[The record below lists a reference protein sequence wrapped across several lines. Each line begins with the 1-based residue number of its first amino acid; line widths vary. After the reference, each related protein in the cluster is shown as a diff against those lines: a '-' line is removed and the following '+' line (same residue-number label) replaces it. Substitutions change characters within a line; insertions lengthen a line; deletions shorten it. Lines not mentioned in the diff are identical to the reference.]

1 MLDATTL
8 SSSVKSFSA
17 AKSQPKKVFVST
29 IQCGDHQADMPNVD
43 HLAIR
48 FYHNLGYSISFG
60 TYIEHNE
67 MFNGLFYIFIQKDV
81 YELARNNLNK
91 IDDISF
97 KLSIE
102 KQFCLDVDYLSAE
115 NYQQIHL
122 KLLNKNQH
130 HHFDFIEIAKL
141 VFKQLG
147 LFD

>member
-8 SSSVKSFSA
+8 FSSVKSFN
-17 AKSQPKKVFVST
+17 KSQPKKIFVST
-29 IQCGDHQADMPNVD
+29 IQCGEHQVDIPNVN

-48 FYHNLGYSISFG
+48 FDHNLGYSISFG
-60 TYIEHNE
+60 TYIEPYE
-67 MFNGLFYIFIQKDV
+67 IFNGLFYILIQKDV

-102 KQFCLDVDYLSAE
+102 KQFGLDVDYLSAE
-115 NYQQIHL
+115 NYQQIYL
-122 KLLNKNQH
+122 KLLDKNQH
-130 HHFDFIEIAKL
+130 HQFDFIEIAKL

-147 LFD
+147 LFE

>member
-8 SSSVKSFSA
+8 FSSVKSFN
-17 AKSQPKKVFVST
+17 KSQPKKIFVST
-29 IQCGDHQADMPNVD
+29 IQCGEHQVDIPNVN

-48 FYHNLGYSISFG
+48 FDHNLGYSISFG
-60 TYIEHNE
+60 TYIEPYE
-67 MFNGLFYIFIQKDV
+67 IFNGLFYILIQKDV

-102 KQFCLDVDYLSAE
+102 KQFGLDVDYLFAE

-122 KLLNKNQH
+122 KLLDKNQH
-130 HHFDFIEIAKL
+130 HHFDLIEIAKL

-147 LFD
+147 LFE